1 MGGFLGPL
9 TLSKERGSRLPGS
22 GRIISKVSWFAM
34 ATFLRRLVIFSC
46 LGVVLF
52 FALKSGPEVPHALAP
67 DQVRVFL
74 NSHDALR
81 NQLAFGLFGIAALFS
96 LMTKSFLSRRQILAV
111 SLIVL
116 LIPVLEFA
124 QIWMPE
130 RHVDFMDVLNGWL
143 GLGVACVLYA
153 VMWWIWQTTRRSSS
167 KK

>member
-1 MGGFLGPL
+1 
-9 TLSKERGSRLPGS
+9 
-22 GRIISKVSWFAM
+22 M

-111 SLIVL
+111 SFIVL
-116 LIPVLEFA
+116 LIPVLELA

-153 VMWWIWQTTRRSSS
+153 VVWWISQTTRRSSS